1 MQGSNEKP
9 CQTDLRT
16 VIAVAAKNQQ
26 LDLDAYPKDNNAT
39 VDFET
44 RWPEVSG
51 IIYQAVNQIVES
63 LRRYEAALPDKW

>member
-1 MQGSNEKP
+1 MQGVNSKP

-44 RWPEVSG
+44 RWLEVSG
-51 IIYQAVNQIVES
+51 IIYQSVIRSVES
-63 LRRYEAALPDKW
+63 LRRHEATLPGKW